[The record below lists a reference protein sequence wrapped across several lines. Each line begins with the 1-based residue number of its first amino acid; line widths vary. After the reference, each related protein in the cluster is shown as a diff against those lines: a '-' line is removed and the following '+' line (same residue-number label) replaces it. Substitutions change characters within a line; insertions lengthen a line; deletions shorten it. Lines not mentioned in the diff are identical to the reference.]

1 MGKLFIIAALLLVN
15 VVIDFENRNRIE
27 DAKKEAADFGYELV
41 Y

>member
-15 VVIDFENRNRIE
+15 VVIDFENRNRIKE
-27 DAKKEAADFGYELV
+27 EKKEAEEWGYELV